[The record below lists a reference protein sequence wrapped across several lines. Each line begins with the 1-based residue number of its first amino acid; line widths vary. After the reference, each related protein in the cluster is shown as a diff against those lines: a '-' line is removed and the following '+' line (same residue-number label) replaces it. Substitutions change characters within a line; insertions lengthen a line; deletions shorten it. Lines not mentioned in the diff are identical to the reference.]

1 MEKLVH
7 SATGVCVE
15 VNSNAAETMLKG
27 GFVKADA
34 KPTTQKTAQTK
45 TPAKRSARTKKAGK

>member
-15 VNSNAAETMLKG
+15 VNSNVAETMLKS

-45 TPAKRSARTKKAGK
+45 ATAKRSCTKKASK

>member
-15 VNSNAAETMLKG
+15 VNSNVAETMLKG

-45 TPAKRSARTKKAGK
+45 TPAKRSRTKKASK

>member
-1 MEKLVH
+1 MEKLVY
-7 SATGVCVE
+7 APTGVAVE
-15 VNSNAAETMLKG
+15 VDTDAIDAMLKS

-45 TPAKRSARTKKAGK
+45 APAKRSCTKKASK